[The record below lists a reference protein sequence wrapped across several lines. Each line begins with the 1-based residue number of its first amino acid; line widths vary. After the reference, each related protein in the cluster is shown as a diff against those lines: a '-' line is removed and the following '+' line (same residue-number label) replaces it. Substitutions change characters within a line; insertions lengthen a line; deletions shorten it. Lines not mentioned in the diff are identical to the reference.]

1 MVRFILQEADE
12 KASEISVAAEE
23 VGTDSL
29 VFTTCIPTYLDLY
42 ACMHAGVQHREAA
55 AGGVGKTEGAAGVRA
70 QGEAGGRPQEDVSR
84 RSIHSFVSSISSFF
98 SFTDANST
106 RPCMHAC
113 SEYSTELNAARIK
126 LLRAQ
131 DDVVTGMKE
140 SAGDALLRVT
150 KDANAYKRVL
160 KGLIVQSLLRL
171 REPALVLRCREAD
184 RSLVEAVLE
193 VAKKEYAEKAKVN
206 LPKIIID
213 GKVYLPPQRT
223 SRDAHGPSWYSLAHV
238 TSRNLS

>member
-1 MVRFILQEADE
+1 MNDADVGKQVQQMVRFILQEADE
-12 KASEISVAAEE
+12 KASEITVAAEE
-23 VGTDSL
+23 EFSIEKLQL
-29 VFTTCIPTYLDLY
+29 VESEK
-42 ACMHAGVQHREAA
+42 RR
-55 AGGVGKTEGAAGVRA
+55 VR
-70 QGEAGGRPQEDVSR
+70 QEYERKEKQVDVR
-84 RSIHSFVSSISSFF
+84 RKI
-98 SFTDANST
+98 
-106 RPCMHAC
+106 
-113 SEYSTELNAARIK
+113 EYSTELNAARIK
-126 LLRAQ
+126 LLQAQ

-206 LPKIIID
+206 LPKVIID
-213 GKVYLPPQRT
+213 GKVYLPPQRS
-223 SRDAHGPSWYSLAHV
+223 SRDAPGPSCSGGVVLASQDGKIVCDNTLDARLGVSFRQKLPEIRKKLFCHQV
-238 TSRNLS
+238 S